1 MNYSEEQKQPDLIFT
16 RKMILF
22 LMIKFICFN
31 SSSYNFVKQ
40 ITRIFNPN
48 LLTQPIFKTLD
59 IAIPILTPLVNIDQ
73 LVSLIAGI
81 PRGTIDNIV
90 NSINEINN
98 FLTTPTS
105 TRVNK
110 LNSKNLFQFSKFR

>member
-1 MNYSEEQKQPDLIFT
+1 
-16 RKMILF
+16 
-22 LMIKFICFN
+22 MIKFICFN